1 MEVSEFVAESKKSLA
16 RLKDLL
22 ELQYR
27 YILNQAGDNEPKIRQ
42 GLDRSTHSIYSWIE
56 AVVQDWEQ
64 RFTQTS
70 SLFPQHEL
78 SNIQEASEDAAAGEW
93 PLIPPSPA
101 PTPTAAPAPAHV
113 PIRETMATQPPGR
126 GRGSSLRRHSGVP
139 VSAAEGMAALLSK
152 VPIPSYYST
161 THLNLELQEKL
172 ENSSARSSWTDT
184 TAETSTWSLFT
195 NDSVSTAPSSYK
207 SSNIFTYGHIS
218 ALGLKPIGDASG
230 QPVPHNAALSAS
242 GDNNNKQAAGET
254 ETHNMTVD
262 YSGPAG
268 TVSTGT
274 TTVAEQPPALDWIAS
289 TATNPP
295 SSSATLDGESSLL
308 TDDSGSPTS
317 TEQTGTPETIEFGD
331 IIFADGS
338 RFASAQSAAVSALTM
353 AYRSESRIITAC
365 TAHCVPS
372 DPTDTPQ
379 SSTSDGTTQPGSTNS
394 SASSR
399 THSFRTESTSQA
411 PSHRG
416 ARGGSQQRDR
426 RDDDDEPK
434 KSRTQKRKRTEEG
447 TKRLVCPFQK
457 RYPLKRF
464 FCGTSGA
471 IRGFDTI
478 AYVKQHIHRCHIRSP
493 IYCPRCKIAFDD
505 SQKMEEHVMQ
515 FMATQLCKERGF
527 PDDTALSW
535 SYNLEAFL
543 RARVAKILSLPEQ
556 WFSVWMIL
564 FPGIAPPNS
573 CFVDDDV

>member
-27 YILNQAGDNEPKIRQ
+27 YILNQAEDNESKIYQ
-42 GLDRSTHSIYSWIE
+42 ELDRSTHSIYNWIE
-56 AVVQDWEQ
+56 EVVQDWEQ
-64 RFTQTS
+64 RFTHTS

-78 SNIQEASEDAAAGEW
+78 SNIQVASKDAAAGKR
-93 PLIPPSPA
+93 PLLTPSPA

-113 PIRETMATQPPGR
+113 PIRETMTPQPPSR
-126 GRGSSLRRHSGVP
+126 GRSPSLGPQSGVP
-139 VSAAEGMAALLSK
+139 VPAAEVIAALLSK
-152 VPIPSYYST
+152 APIPSYYSVPCRK
-161 THLNLELQEKL
+161 EKL
-172 ENSSARSSWTDT
+172 RNTSADSSWTGT
-184 TAETSTWSLFT
+184 TAETSTSSLVT
-195 NDSVSTAPSSYK
+195 NDSVSTAPSSYEWPTIVV
-207 SSNIFTYGHIS
+207 SGHIP
-218 ALGLKPIGDASG
+218 ALGLKPINDASG
-230 QPVPHNAALSAS
+230 QSDPHDAAINAG

-338 RFASAQSAAVSALTM
+338 RFASAQSAAVSALTV

-379 SSTSDGTTQPGSTNS
+379 SSTSDGTTQPESTNS

-399 THSFRTESTSQA
+399 THSFRTGSTSQA

-416 ARGGSQQRDR
+416 ARGESQQRDR
-426 RDDDDEPK
+426 GDDDDGQ
-434 KSRTQKRKRTEEG
+434 KSRDPKSENVSKRG
-447 TKRLVCPFQK
+447 LSGSLAPF
-457 RYPLKRF
+457 RR
-464 FCGTSGA
+464 
-471 IRGFDTI
+471 DT
-478 AYVKQHIHRCHIRSP
+478 P
-493 IYCPRCKIAFDD
+493 
-505 SQKMEEHVMQ
+505 
-515 FMATQLCKERGF
+515 
-527 PDDTALSW
+527 
-535 SYNLEAFL
+535 
-543 RARVAKILSLPEQ
+543 
-556 WFSVWMIL
+556 
-564 FPGIAPPNS
+564 
-573 CFVDDDV
+573 